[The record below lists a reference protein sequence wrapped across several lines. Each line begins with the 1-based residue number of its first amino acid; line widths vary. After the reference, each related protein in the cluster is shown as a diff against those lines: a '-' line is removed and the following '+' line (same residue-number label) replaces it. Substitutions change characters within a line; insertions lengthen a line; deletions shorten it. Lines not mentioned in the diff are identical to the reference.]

1 MADDENIA
9 YGKGVCDVS
18 FTNTPEREKDEV
30 AIGDA
35 KKSEKCNECADE
47 DIASSDDYAKGF
59 FIKSTSKA
67 EVDCINSNFV
77 DESEF
82 VDDADNIE
90 QKEHANVEEIESIH
104 QSEVC
109 SVPSLWSL
117 CFDHLK
123 VAYDGNIDKVQCVF
137 EYVKNLYKNRE
148 INYTEKEQS
157 EIFDLLVCNNDM
169 KEEGNVGLC
178 TLKTNDCFGDEGNLE
193 VEKINTLDDVDE
205 KTVNMEKVI
214 GTVCELSTTK
224 AGSLLY
230 EQDPSL
236 KMCEAEKLNTS
247 ARSSTTFDS
256 DEESTESDEDSDTV
270 GQNGLNFP
278 SDKPRIRN

>member
-59 FIKSTSKA
+59 FIESTRKA

-117 CFDHLK
+117 CSDHLK
-123 VAYDGNIDKVQCVF
+123 VTYDGNIDKV
-137 EYVKNLYKNRE
+137 
-148 INYTEKEQS
+148 
-157 EIFDLLVCNNDM
+157 
-169 KEEGNVGLC
+169 
-178 TLKTNDCFGDEGNLE
+178 
-193 VEKINTLDDVDE
+193 
-205 KTVNMEKVI
+205 
-214 GTVCELSTTK
+214 
-224 AGSLLY
+224 
-230 EQDPSL
+230 
-236 KMCEAEKLNTS
+236 
-247 ARSSTTFDS
+247 
-256 DEESTESDEDSDTV
+256 
-270 GQNGLNFP
+270 
-278 SDKPRIRN
+278 